1 MATNLWG
8 ARFSKELDAL
18 VNEFNQSIKVDSLMY
33 QQDIKGSLAH
43 AEMLCKQGII
53 EEKDLLDIVSGLNA
67 IKEEIESG
75 KLVIDMN
82 AEDIHMFIEG
92 ELTKRYP
99 VAGKKLHTARSR
111 NDQVALDVRLYLRDK
126 AQSIMEELKT
136 LIGVIYE
143 VATENVDSVMP
154 GYTHLQRAQPVTFA
168 HHLLAYASMFMRDYD
183 RLSDCVK
190 RLNYCPI
197 GSCALAG
204 TTYDIDREFTAS
216 KLGFTAPVFN
226 SMDGVSDRDFC
237 VELASD
243 VALMMMHLS
252 RFSEEIILWSSWE
265 FKFIELDDSYSTG
278 SSIMP
283 QKKNPD
289 IAELVRGKTGR
300 AYGNLI
306 TLLTLLK
313 GLPLAYNKDMQEDK
327 EAIFDSVE
335 TAIICLKVFAPMLK
349 TMTVLKDNM
358 AKAGEKGFINAT
370 DCADYLA
377 KKGMPFREAYKIS
390 GTLVALC
397 IQKGVTLNQLEL
409 SEYKAMSELFE
420 EDIYMAIDM
429 QTCLNKRTSEGAPS
443 KIAVEKQLKIVENFL
458 ND

>member
-1 MATNLWG
+1 MASNLWG

-33 QQDIKGSLAH
+33 KQDIQGSLAH
-43 AEMLCKQGII
+43 AEMLFKQGII
-53 EEKDLLDIVSGLNA
+53 EEGDFNDIEKGLTQ
-67 IKEEIESG
+67 IKEEIENG
-75 KLVIDMN
+75 TLKIDMN
-82 AEDIHMFIEG
+82 AEDVHMFIES

-99 VAGKKLHTARSR
+99 VAGKKLHTSRSR
-111 NDQVALDVRLYLRDK
+111 NDQVAVDVRLYLREK
-126 AQSIMEELKT
+126 TGSLIEELKT
-136 LIGVIYE
+136 LIGVVYE
-143 VATENVDSVMP
+143 VASENVETVMP

-183 RLSDCVK
+183 RLTDTLK
-190 RLNYCPI
+190 RLNYSPL

-204 TTYDIDREFTAS
+204 TTYNIDREFTAR

-226 SMDGVSDRDFC
+226 SMDGVSDRDFA

-243 VALMMMHLS
+243 VALIMMHLS

-265 FKFIELDDSYSTG
+265 YKFIELDDSYSTG

-335 TAIICLKVFAPMLK
+335 TALISLKVFAPMLK

-390 GTLVALC
+390 GNLVAIC
-397 IQKGVTLNQLEL
+397 IAKGKTLNEL
-409 SEYKAMSELFE
+409 SLNDYKDMSELFE
-420 EDIYMAIDM
+420 EDIFDAIDLT
-429 QTCLNKRTSEGAPS
+429 TCLNKRISEGAPS
-443 KIAVEKQLKIVENFL
+443 KVAVEKQLKIVEEFL
-458 ND
+458 K